1 MNYDIIILHYIALYI
16 TLYYIILHYITLYY
30 IILHYITLYYI
41 ILHYILHYITLYHII
56 LHYISYT
63 LFYHVI
69 WLSSQSYPTIKP
81 FCGSFGR
88 KLRPTTNP
96 PSQQPGNAT
105 WKTIAAVPRF
115 SFFFESD
122 RNRSFGRRFDTT
134 TEIFWMLVS
143 EVEEAT
149 TKKCLEFVFFWRE
162 TFFLKCSFAW
172 KECYCKQ
179 ICLAFFWGGQ
189 DIAHA
194 GAPNISRR
202 TIWMKPPLSKGHS
215 SMLPK
220 NIRFAKHLGD
230 KNPKNHPV

>member
-1 MNYDIIILHYIALYI
+1 MTRSHIYKLYYMIIS
-16 TLYYIILHYITLYY
+16 YIILHNELIM
-30 IILHYITLYYI
+30 ILSYCI
-41 ILHYILHYITLYHII
+41 ILHYILHYITLYITLYYIIYYII

-81 FCGSFGR
+81 FCASFGR

-149 TKKCLEFVFFWRE
+149 TKKFLEFVFFGAK
-162 TFFLKCSFAW
+162 L
-172 KECYCKQ
+172 
-179 ICLAFFWGGQ
+179 FFWSVLL
-189 DIAHA
+189 HE
-194 GAPNISRR
+194 
-202 TIWMKPPLSKGHS
+202 
-215 SMLPK
+215 K
-220 NIRFAKHLGD
+220 NATVNKCVWRFLVGD
-230 KNPKNHPV
+230 KTLRSLAHQTFPVELYEWNLH